1 MPLSKPQLLRILLV
15 QEIRN
20 ILLAPPLWG
29 LLVILSMLVGYS
41 FIQAVSLFSQASQT
55 ALTYPELASG
65 MNPLEGI
72 FVPTFGAYY
81 LIETLLLPFIIL
93 RLIGHDKQNGTLKIL
108 LQLPLSTFAL
118 NGVKL
123 AAMAVVWLLLLVPAI
138 AAVANWLLLGGVIY
152 YPEIL
157 TLFLGHSLYALTIIC
172 IAMFATAVSKSL
184 PTAAMICLSV
194 TLGCWVLDF
203 AVGSG
208 QGWLGIVNSWSLT
221 TLLHQFE
228 SSLLSLT
235 TITNFLILALLF
247 FIAAAVWLHPG
258 RRLRHKIQAS
268 LLIVTVL
275 LLAVVSTNQL
285 SGYMD
290 VTENQRHSFNPAD
303 VRALRQMNKPLTITI
318 HLAPGD
324 GRYYDFNHEVL
335 SKLKRIIPDLRLIF
349 ADTASNGL
357 FSASGS
363 DTYGLIEYQYAGQKE
378 QSYSNSPEE
387 ILPLLHKLAGQKV
400 TQDKLQSYSG
410 HPLIADASGS
420 KVWFYLL
427 LPLLFLLTA
436 GLIQRPQL
444 CRNLGNSSE

>member
-20 ILLAPPLWG
+20 ILLSPALWG

-41 FIQAVSLFSQASQT
+41 FIQAVALFSQASQT

-93 RLIGHDKQNGTLKIL
+93 RLIGHDKQSGTLKIL

-123 AAMAVVWLLLLVPAI
+123 AAMAFVWLLLLVPAI
-138 AAVANWLLLGGVIY
+138 ATVINWLILGGVVY

-157 TLFLGHSLYALTIIC
+157 TLFLGHSLYSLTIIC
-172 IAMFATAVSKSL
+172 IAMFATAVSRSL

-208 QGWLGIVNSWSLT
+208 QGWLGILNNWSLT
-221 TLLHQFE
+221 TLLRQFE
-228 SSLLSLT
+228 SGLLSLT
-235 TITNFLILALLF
+235 SITNFLILALLF

-258 RRLRHKIQAS
+258 KRLRYKIRSS
-268 LLIVTVL
+268 LLIIIVL

-290 VTENQRHSFNPAD
+290 VTENQQHSFNPAD
-303 VRALRQMNKPLTITI
+303 VRALRQMNKPLTMTI
-318 HLAPGD
+318 HLAPED
-324 GRYYDFNHEVL
+324 GRYYDLNHEVL
-335 SKLKRIIPDLRLIF
+335 AKLKRVVPDLRLIF

-357 FSASGS
+357 FAASGS

-387 ILPLLHKLAGQKV
+387 ILPLLHKLAGQQV
-400 TQDKLQSYSG
+400 TRDKLQSYSG
-410 HPLIADASGS
+410 HPLIADASSS
-420 KVWFYLL
+420 KIWFYLL

-436 GLIQRPQL
+436 GLIQRLQL
-444 CRNLGNSSE
+444 FRKSKPKK

>member
-20 ILLAPPLWG
+20 ILLSPALWG
-29 LLVILSMLVGYS
+29 LLVILSILVGYS
-41 FIQAVSLFSQASQT
+41 FIQAVTLFSQASQT

-123 AAMAVVWLLLLVPAI
+123 AAMAFVWLLLLIPAI
-138 AAVANWLLLGGVIY
+138 AAVINWLILGGVVY

-157 TLFLGHSLYALTIIC
+157 TLFLGHSLYSLTIIC
-172 IAMFATAVSKSL
+172 IAMFATAVSRSL

-208 QGWLGIVNSWSLT
+208 QGWLGILNNWSLT
-221 TLLHQFE
+221 TLLRQFE
-228 SSLLSLT
+228 SGLLSLT
-235 TITNFLILALLF
+235 SITNFLILALLF
-247 FIAAAVWLHPG
+247 FIAAAVGLHPG
-258 RRLRHKIQAS
+258 KRLQYKIRSS

-285 SGYMD
+285 NGYMD
-290 VTENQRHSFNPAD
+290 VTENQRHTFNPAD
-303 VRALRQMNKPLTITI
+303 VRALRQMNKPLTMTI
-318 HLAPGD
+318 HLALED
-324 GRYYDFNHEVL
+324 GRYYDLNHEVL
-335 SKLKRIIPDLRLIF
+335 AKLKRVVPDLRLIF

-357 FSASGS
+357 FAASGS

-400 TQDKLQSYSG
+400 TRDKLQSYNG
-410 HPLIADASGS
+410 HPLIADASSS
-420 KVWFYLL
+420 KIWFYLL

-436 GLIQRPQL
+436 GLVQRPQL
-444 CRNLGNSSE
+444 FRNTKPKK

>member
-1 MPLSKPQLLRILLV
+1 
-15 QEIRN
+15 
-20 ILLAPPLWG
+20 
-29 LLVILSMLVGYS
+29 
-41 FIQAVSLFSQASQT
+41 
-55 ALTYPELASG
+55 
-65 MNPLEGI
+65 
-72 FVPTFGAYY
+72 
-81 LIETLLLPFIIL
+81 
-93 RLIGHDKQNGTLKIL
+93 
-108 LQLPLSTFAL
+108 
-118 NGVKL
+118 
-123 AAMAVVWLLLLVPAI
+123 
-138 AAVANWLLLGGVIY
+138 

-157 TLFLGHSLYALTIIC
+157 TLFLGHSLYALTIVC

-208 QGWLGIVNSWSLT
+208 QGWLGIVNNWSLT

-228 SSLLSLT
+228 SGLLSLT
-235 TITNFLILALLF
+235 TITNFFLLALLF

-268 LLIVTVL
+268 LLIVAVL
-275 LLAVVSTNQL
+275 LLAVVSTNHL

-324 GRYYDFNHEVL
+324 GRYYDLDHEVL
-335 SKLKRIIPDLRLIF
+335 AKLKRVVPDLRLIF

-357 FSASGS
+357 FAASGS

-387 ILPLLHKLAGQKV
+387 ILPLLHKLAGQQV

-410 HPLIADASGS
+410 HPLIADAGSS

-444 CRNLGNSSE
+444 CRKLKAKK